1 MLQLNFNPFP
11 QIKTERLVLRRTLG
25 ADLNQLFLIRSNPQ
39 IMNAIDKEPAETL
52 QDAKLLLDKM
62 DTLINE
68 CGGIIWAICLKEDNI
83 QIGNISFH
91 VISKEHHRAELG
103 YVLLPHFHRR
113 GIMKEAIVALL
124 DFGFN
129 TLKFHSV
136 EAKINPINI
145 ASKSILEKNG
155 FIKEA
160 HFKENFY
167 FRNKYSDTAIY
178 SLLNPNKDIL

>member
-11 QIKTERLVLRRTLG
+11 ELRTERLVLRKTLE

-39 IMNAIDKEPAETL
+39 IMNAIDKELAETL

-62 DTLINE
+62 DALINE
-68 CGGIIWAICLKEDNI
+68 SGGIIWAICLKEDNV

-91 VISKEHHRAELG
+91 IITKEHHRAEMG
-103 YVLLPHFHRR
+103 YVLLPHFQRR
-113 GIMKEAIVALL
+113 GIVNEAIKALL

-129 TLKFHSV
+129 NLKLHSV
-136 EAKINPINI
+136 EAKINPINL
-145 ASKSILEKNG
+145 ASKNILEKNG

-160 HFKENFY
+160 HLKENFY
-167 FRNKYSDTAIY
+167 FRNKFSDTAIY
-178 SLLNPNKDIL
+178 SLLNPINNI